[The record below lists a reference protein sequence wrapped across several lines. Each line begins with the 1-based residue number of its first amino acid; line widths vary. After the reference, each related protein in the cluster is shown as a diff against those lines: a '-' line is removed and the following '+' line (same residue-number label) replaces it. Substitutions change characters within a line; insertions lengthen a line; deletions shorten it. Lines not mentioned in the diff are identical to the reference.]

1 MKDNNDAVK
10 RENKKALPKFALLMV
25 LSLAGG
31 AVLGLVLAI
40 FGLENLGDGLAA
52 AGRFFTRYLAA
63 PLLIAVPILE
73 LAVCLPIYFGAKKK
87 LAAWDGEDE
96 AAGSEAEAR
105 LSMCI
110 WITGIALILN
120 LFLMSAMTANFV
132 NDAGTDRMMPSQMFF
147 SGWGAF
153 MAGFVVCVAL
163 QQKLVDLCK
172 RLNPEKQGSIYDTKF
187 QKKWFESCDEAER
200 LIIGQCA
207 MKAYQAMA
215 RVCLGLWLVFVL
227 GGMFFDWG
235 FLPSLAV
242 CIIWGTGQTVY
253 AWHAAKRGKPGGKI

>member
-1 MKDNNDAVK
+1 
-10 RENKKALPKFALLMV
+10 
-25 LSLAGG
+25 
-31 AVLGLVLAI
+31 
-40 FGLENLGDGLAA
+40 
-52 AGRFFTRYLAA
+52 
-63 PLLIAVPILE
+63 
-73 LAVCLPIYFGAKKK
+73 
-87 LAAWDGEDE
+87 
-96 AAGSEAEAR
+96 
-105 LSMCI
+105 
-110 WITGIALILN
+110 
-120 LFLMSAMTANFV
+120 
-132 NDAGTDRMMPSQMFF
+132 
-147 SGWGAF
+147 
-153 MAGFVVCVAL
+153 MAGFVVCVVL

-253 AWHAAKRGKPGGKI
+253 AWHAAKLGKPGGKI